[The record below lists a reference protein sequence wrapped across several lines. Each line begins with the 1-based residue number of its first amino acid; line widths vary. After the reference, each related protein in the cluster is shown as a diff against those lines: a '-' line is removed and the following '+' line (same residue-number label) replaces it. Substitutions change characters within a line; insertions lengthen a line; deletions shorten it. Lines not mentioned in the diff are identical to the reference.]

1 MARTPRKE
9 LTMAQRK
16 AITLLV
22 ESDIT
27 GMTYGQIS
35 DAVGVNSKT
44 LYAWRHNQLFRDE
57 LNKQAEEI
65 QNAFLNDAYQTLRG
79 LVKNKEVSDGNKLK
93 AIEMVLKNQ
102 GRLKDVQES
111 TVTVEEKS
119 LDDILSDIVGD

>member
-1 MARTPRKE
+1 MAKTPRKE

-16 AITLLV
+16 AIALLV
-22 ESDIT
+22 KSDIS
-27 GMTYGQIS
+27 GMTYGDIS
-35 DAVGVNSKT
+35 KEVGVNSKT
-44 LYAWRHNQLFRDE
+44 LYEWRHNRLFREE

-65 QNAFLNDAYQTLRG
+65 QNAFLNDTYQALRG
-79 LVKNKEVSDGNKLK
+79 LVQNKTVSDGNKLK

-119 LDDILSDIVGD
+119 LDDILSDITGD